1 MATVTINRA
10 PVLTLW
16 AAVVAERL
24 GYDWEG
30 ALTLGRAL
38 AGMNAASKARTLGL
52 ARTPRD
58 RDEPKRA
65 KKPVAGKPVANR
77 AARSI
82 RFLRCGWRARVR
94 ALTSGVGGEAES
106 VERYLEGK
114 VRRPPGPRARRDAG
128 ARRSVLEVGP
138 RGQRVRPLRD
148 VPAERPRGGQGWGA
162 KGVLDLDVIA
172 RLTRGREA
180 RDGDEVP
187 HRTLGAR
194 CARAPRLREPDP
206 RGASG
211 SCAKAACAK
220 AWCS

>member
-58 RDEPKRA
+58 RDEPNRT
-65 KKPVAGKPVANR
+65 KKPAAGKPVAIELLG
-77 AARSI
+77 RSI
-82 RFLRCGWRARVR
+82 PAVRVEDGVR
-94 ALTSGVGGEAES
+94 ALASGSVAKPES

-114 VRRPPGPRARRDAG
+114 FGDHLGAARTAMRALAKAYSKSSLEANGFALYEAFRP
-128 ARRSVLEVGP
+128 SV
-138 RGQRVRPLRD
+138 
-148 VPAERPRGGQGWGA
+148 PRGGRGWGA

-172 RLTRGREA
+172 RLTR
-180 RDGDEVP
+180 D
-187 HRTLGAR
+187 
-194 CARAPRLREPDP
+194 
-206 RGASG
+206 
-211 SCAKAACAK
+211 AKE
-220 AWCS
+220 